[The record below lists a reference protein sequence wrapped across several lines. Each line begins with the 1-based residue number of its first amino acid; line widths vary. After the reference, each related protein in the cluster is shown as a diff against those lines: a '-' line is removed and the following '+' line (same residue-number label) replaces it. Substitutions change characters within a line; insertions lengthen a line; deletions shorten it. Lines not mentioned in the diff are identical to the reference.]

1 MPESNLNSVIYF
13 IHDTLLSNQNSRPDG
28 HKLMARALNFNVIIR
43 LHESLPLLDE
53 NWIAFLFHNNE
64 YKLKEFYSYLERHGA
79 RAEMAFSG
87 PRHGAIDLESLLS
100 VVFPQKKVK
109 ELLSHPLEVEADK
122 AALTHALRSQ
132 FGEFEIL
139 ISTAFRFV

>member
-28 HKLMARALNFNVIIR
+28 HKLMARALNFNATIR
-43 LHESLPLLDE
+43 LNESLPRLDE
-53 NWIAFLFHNNE
+53 NWIAFLFHNSE
-64 YKLKEFYSYLERHGA
+64 YKLTEFKSYLERYPT
-79 RAEMAFSG
+79 RAKMAFSG

-100 VVFPQKKVK
+100 VIFPQKKVW
-109 ELLSHPLEVEADK
+109 EVLSRPLVDEVDK
-122 AALTHALRSQ
+122 ATLTHALRSQ

-139 ISTAFRFV
+139 ISTTFRFV